1 MDISEVITNEIK
13 EKIENYNFRVIP
25 RDKNNDFKRMYRLND
40 SKIREILMSLTRHD
54 YVNQVTDYDRSEHGY
69 DPLVIFEKD
78 VKLTNINGIDEW
90 VTIYVKIKDVEGERV
105 PVISFH
111 KSEK

>member
-13 EKIENYNFRVIP
+13 EKIANYDFIVIP
-25 RDKNNDFKRMYRLND
+25 RDKNKYFLRMYRLN
-40 SKIREILMSLTRHD
+40 KTGVREILMSLNRHD
-54 YVNQVTDYDRSEHGY
+54 YVEQVTDYDRLEHGC

-78 VKLTNINGIDEW
+78 VKLTNFHGVDEW
-90 VTIYVKIKDVEGERV
+90 VTIYVKIKDVEGKRV

-111 KSEK
+111 KSE

>member
-13 EKIENYNFRVIP
+13 EKIANYDFIVIP
-25 RDKNNDFKRMYRLND
+25 RDKNKDFLRMYRLN
-40 SKIREILMSLTRHD
+40 KTGVREILMSLNRHD
-54 YVNQVTDYDRSEHGY
+54 YVSQVTDYDELEHGC
-69 DPLVIFEKD
+69 DPLLIFEKD
-78 VKLTNINGIDEW
+78 VKLTNFHGVDEW

-111 KSEK
+111 KSE

>member
-13 EKIENYNFRVIP
+13 EKIANYDFEVIP
-25 RDKNNDFKRMYRLND
+25 RDKNNYFKRMYRLNET
-40 SKIREILMSLTRHD
+40 KIREILMSLTRHD
-54 YVNQVTDYDRSEHGY
+54 YIEQVTDYDRSEHGY

-78 VKLTNINGIDEW
+78 VKLTNIHGVDEW
-90 VTIYVKIKDVEGERV
+90 VTIYVKIKDVEGRRV